1 MLSTRLAWASA
12 ILAPR
17 VLCPPWGLP
26 ALTAPDEPPI
36 FSRSRR
42 DNLESSWAGLAGGG
56 PSFSHS
62 WIAAGREVARN
73 SDTLPPICLNPN
85 KYPGPTARQQE
96 RALEEA
102 EGTHTCS
109 VQSGGVGNGD

>member
-1 MLSTRLAWASA
+1 M
-12 ILAPR
+12 
-17 VLCPPWGLP
+17 
-26 ALTAPDEPPI
+26 
-36 FSRSRR
+36 
-42 DNLESSWAGLAGGG
+42 ESSWAGLAGGG

-73 SDTLPPICLNPN
+73 SETLPPICLNPN

-102 EGTHTCS
+102 EGTHTKR
-109 VQSGGVGNGD
+109 VRLPFYIQRAVWRGGKR